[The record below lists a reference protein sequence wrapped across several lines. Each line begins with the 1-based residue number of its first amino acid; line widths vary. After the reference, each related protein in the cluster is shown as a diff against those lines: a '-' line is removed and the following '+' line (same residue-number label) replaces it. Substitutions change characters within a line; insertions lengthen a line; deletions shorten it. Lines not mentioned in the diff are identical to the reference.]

1 MKIRAFTKT
10 YGARLVLDMP
20 ETELISGG
28 AYAVIGANGSGK
40 TTLARILAGV
50 EASDDKKDIGLGIKT
65 GYMPQKCFAFR
76 MSTRN
81 NLLIN
86 AKDPERA
93 RELMA
98 FLSIEHLADSP
109 AHRLSGGETARMAL
123 ARLLMRDYELLIVD
137 EPTAAMDMESAVLA
151 ERLLARYREKTGCTL
166 VLVTH
171 SLRQAERLTDEA
183 LFFDSGRLIERG
195 PTKEIISSPRF
206 DETKRFIEL
215 YGA

>member
-1 MKIRAFTKT
+1 MKIRAFSKT
-10 YGARLVLDMP
+10 YGGRKVLDMP
-20 ETELISGG
+20 ETELSDGG

-40 TTLARILAGV
+40 STLARILAGA
-50 EASDDKKDIGLGIKT
+50 EAADDKKSVGLGCKT

-76 MSTRN
+76 MSTKN

-86 AKDPERA
+86 ANDPARA

-98 FLSIEHLADSP
+98 ALEIGHLAGSP

-151 ERLLARYREKTGCTL
+151 EQLLARYRQKTGCTL
-166 VLVTH
+166 ILVTH
-171 SLRQAERLTDEA
+171 SLRQAERLTENA
-183 LFFDSGRLIERG
+183 MFLGSGRLVECG
-195 PTKEIISSPRF
+195 PTKAMISSPRF
-206 DETKRFIEL
+206 EETKRFIEL

>member
-10 YGARLVLDMP
+10 YGARRVLDMP
-20 ETELISGG
+20 ETELKAGG

-40 TTLARILAGV
+40 STLAKILAGV
-50 EASDDKKDIGLGIKT
+50 EKTDGKKDVGLGLRT

-76 MSTRN
+76 MSTKN

-86 AKDPERA
+86 ANEPERA
-93 RELMA
+93 RELMS
-98 FLSIEHLADSP
+98 FLAIEHLAGSP

-166 VLVTH
+166 IVVTH

-183 LFFDSGRLIERG
+183 LFFDSGRLVERG
-195 PTKEIISSPRF
+195 PTDEIISSPRF
-206 DETKRFIEL
+206 EETKRFIEL